1 MVWGV
6 GTWICIDSNGQF
18 FHCSVGEGNLSI
30 RGYIE
35 TFGGVGTSI
44 CMDPTIYFFNCSVEW
59 KLRYVWTQPF
69 TFSIVWQSGNFAM
82 HGPNHLVFQ
91 LFGRVGTSLCMQSG
105 NFAMY
110 GPNHLLFQLC
120 GRVGTS
126 LCMDPTI
133 QFFNCLVEWVL
144 GYVWTETF
152 SLSIIMQGRGKFDIR
167 DISKHLAFQWFR
179 EWQLGYVWS

>member
-35 TFGGVGTSI
+35 TFGG
-44 CMDPTIYFFNCSVEW
+44 
-59 KLRYVWTQPF
+59 
-69 TFSIVWQSGNFAM
+69 
-82 HGPNHLVFQ
+82 
-91 LFGRVGTSLCMQSG
+91 VGTSLCMQSG

-167 DISKHLAFQWFR
+167 GYIQTFSFSMVSGVAIGICMVLNI
-179 EWQLGYVWS
+179 QLFN